1 MPIFRS
7 TFRTVDP
14 RVVGFGLSLARWK
27 WAGGWLLVWI
37 TAFVASLFLDG
48 MIADYLNQPWS
59 SGQRKALVEA
69 MRAWGEASTIVV
81 LLVGITLIK
90 PTDRWKCVAIG
101 LSCIAAS
108 LAASSMKPLTR
119 RLRPAE
125 VHARGLEGH
134 WHLEGNANSS
144 FPSGHVAT
152 AFSFARGLSLVY
164 PPLRTLLVFA
174 ASGTAVSRMADSRH
188 YLSDCLAGGLLGW
201 AIATPIMQF
210 FLRREIEM
218 KP

>member
-1 MPIFRS
+1 MPISKSTTRS
-7 TFRTVDP
+7 VDS
-14 RVVGFGLSLARWK
+14 RIAEFGFSLVRGK
-27 WAGGWLLVWI
+27 WGSIWLLLWVI
-37 TAFVASLFLDG
+37 AFIASFYLDG
-48 MIADYLNQPWS
+48 VIANYLDQPWS
-59 SGQRKALVEA
+59 SGQRKALVDA
-69 MRAWGEASTIVV
+69 MRAWGEASTIIV
-81 LLVGITLIK
+81 LLIGISLIK
-90 PTDRWKCVAIG
+90 PSDRTKCVVIG
-101 LSCIAAS
+101 LACIVAS
-108 LAASSMKPLTR
+108 ISVSSLKPLTR

-152 AFSFARGLSLVY
+152 AFGFARGLSLAY
-164 PPLRTLLVFA
+164 PPLRALSIVA
-174 ASGTAVSRMADSRH
+174 ASGTAMSRMADARH

-210 FLRREIEM
+210 FLRKEIEM